1 MELPSASPD
10 TMAALFRA
18 TAARYPRSV
27 AIETP
32 GVRMTFAE
40 LDEQS
45 DALARDMMRRGI
57 GHGAIVGALLL
68 DSAAMIA
75 LLIATAKLGAVI
87 LTMNWRLAARELSV
101 IMDDADPAIVIVSDC
116 FADLAEQAA
125 PERPRVLVPA
135 DAPIRIADPL
145 PGDAGRQQANA
156 RDIAADDDWLLLYT
170 SGTTGRPKGCRHS
183 QGGYRVNALSYRDRA
198 RFREDERALQT
209 QPLFHVG
216 GLHNF
221 LAIHSAGGCIIVPP
235 RGLDH
240 EATVRLAS
248 AERITFQ
255 TIPMLDPRGYL
266 DTHRRLALPT
276 RLRLLHGG
284 GGMHPPD
291 LLRDLADAFG
301 ADMLLGYGQ
310 SEAGGL
316 ISLISLAEQLERPT
330 SCGTP
335 LAHVDVRIVGPD
347 GIDVCPGL
355 PGELLIRAASVTKG
369 YLNMPDE
376 THETLAGGWLRTGDV
391 FRRDEAGFLVF
402 AGRTK
407 ELIKTGGENVYP
419 AEVEA
424 VIRTHP
430 AVRACC
436 VAGVPDARYGEA
448 VKAFVVLT
456 EGGHASPREIAQ
468 WCRGRIAGYKRPRFV
483 EFVDAIPCDFQS
495 KPQRAELSQR
505 PISPEQLADG
515 A

>member
-1 MELPSASPD
+1 MDLPSASPD

-18 TAARYPRSV
+18 TAARYPQSM

-32 GVRMTFAE
+32 DLRMTFAE
-40 LDEQS
+40 LDEHS
-45 DALARDMMRRGI
+45 DALARELMRRGI
-57 GHGAIVGALLL
+57 GHGSTVGALLL
-68 DSAAMIA
+68 DGTAMIA

-87 LTMNWRLAARELSV
+87 LTLNWRLAARELSA
-101 IMDDADPAIVIVSDC
+101 ILEDADPATIIVSEC
-116 FADLAEQAA
+116 FSDLAQEAA
-125 PERPRVLVPA
+125 PERVRVVVPA
-135 DAPIRIADPL
+135 DAPIPIMGAL
-145 PGDAGRQQANA
+145 PRDAGRLPANTA
-156 RDIAADDDWLLLYT
+156 NIAADDDWLLLYT
-170 SGTTGRPKGCRHS
+170 SGTTGRAKGCRHS

-198 RFREDERALQT
+198 GFREDERALQT

-221 LAIHSAGGCIIVPP
+221 LAIHAASGCIVVPP

-240 EATVRLAS
+240 EATARLVS

-266 DTHRRLALPT
+266 DTHRRLGLPLH
-276 RLRLLHGG
+276 LRLLHGG
-284 GGMHPPD
+284 GGMHSPE
-291 LLRDLADAFG
+291 LLRDLATAFG

-316 ISLISLAEQLERPT
+316 ICLISLADQLERPT
-330 SCGTP
+330 SCGIP
-335 LAHVDVRIVGPD
+335 LAHVDVRIVDQDGVDVSPD
-347 GIDVCPGL
+347 L
-355 PGELLIRAASVTKG
+355 PGELLIRADSITKG
-369 YLNMPDE
+369 YLNLPDE
-376 THETLAGGWLRTGDV
+376 TRETLAGGWLRTGDV
-391 FRRDEAGFLVF
+391 FRRDEAGFLFF

-436 VAGVPDARYGEA
+436 VAGVPDSRYGEA
-448 VKAFVVLT
+448 VKAFVVLAD
-456 EGGHASPREIAQ
+456 GRQASPRDIAQ

-483 EFVDAIPCDFQS
+483 EFVNAIPCDFQA
-495 KPQRAELSQR
+495 KPMRAELSRR
-505 PISPEQLADG
+505 PVSPEQVADG
-515 A
+515 P